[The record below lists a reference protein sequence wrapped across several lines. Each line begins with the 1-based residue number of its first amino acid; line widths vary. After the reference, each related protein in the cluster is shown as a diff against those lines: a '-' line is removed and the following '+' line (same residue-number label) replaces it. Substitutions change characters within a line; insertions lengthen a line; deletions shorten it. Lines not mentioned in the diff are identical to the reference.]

1 LIPTPYVYFAK
12 VISVYDGDT
21 LNLSIDLGMG
31 ISYNAKCRLEG
42 LDTPELRSKDAS
54 EKQAAITSRGLLLE
68 LVDGKNLLVKSMVKP
83 DKYGRLLVRIW
94 TEDGKCVNEAM
105 LSGGGALPYDG
116 GKKFSWASAT

>member
-1 LIPTPYVYFAK
+1 MIPTPYVYLAK

-31 ISYNAKCRLEG
+31 ISYNARCRLEG
-42 LDTPELRSKDAS
+42 LDTPELKSKDAS
-54 EKQAAITSRGLLLE
+54 ERQAAAASRDSLLK
-68 LVDGKNLLVKSMVKP
+68 LVEGKNLLVKSMAKP

-94 TEDGKCVNEAM
+94 TEDGNCVNDTM

-116 GKKFSWASAT
+116 GKKFSWASTT

>member
-1 LIPTPYVYFAK
+1 MTPTPYVYFAK

-54 EKQAAITSRGLLLE
+54 ERQAAATSKDSLLK
-68 LVDGKNLLVKSMVKP
+68 LVEGKNLLVKSMTKP

-94 TEDGKCVNEAM
+94 TEDGNCVNETM
-105 LSGGGALPYDG
+105 ISGGGALPYDG
-116 GKKFSWASAT
+116 GKKFSWASIT